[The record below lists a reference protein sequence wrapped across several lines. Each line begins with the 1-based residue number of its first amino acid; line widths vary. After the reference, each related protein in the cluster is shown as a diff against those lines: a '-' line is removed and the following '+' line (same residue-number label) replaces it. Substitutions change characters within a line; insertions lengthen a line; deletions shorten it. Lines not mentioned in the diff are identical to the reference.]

1 MDYKVLTYLL
11 YLAVTVPLTIFVA
24 RTLYGN
30 GKVFL
35 QDVFDGDERLAEA
48 VNRLLVVG
56 FYLLNLGYVALF
68 LKTGN
73 RIAGGQQ
80 MLEVLSQRVGIVAI
94 VLGTVHLANVWV
106 FNLLR
111 RRALD
116 AAEIHSPVAAAER
129 TTVVANPWG
138 APR

>member
-1 MDYKVLTYLL
+1 MDYAVLTYLL

-24 RTLYGN
+24 RTLCGN

-35 QDVFDGDERLAEA
+35 QDVFDVDEPLAEA
-48 VNRLLVVG
+48 LDHLLVVG
-56 FYLLNLGYVALF
+56 FYLLNLGFVAQF

-80 MLEVLSQRVGIVAI
+80 MLEVLSQHVAI

-111 RRALD
+111 RRAFDTAKIL
-116 AAEIHSPVAAAER
+116 SPVAAAER